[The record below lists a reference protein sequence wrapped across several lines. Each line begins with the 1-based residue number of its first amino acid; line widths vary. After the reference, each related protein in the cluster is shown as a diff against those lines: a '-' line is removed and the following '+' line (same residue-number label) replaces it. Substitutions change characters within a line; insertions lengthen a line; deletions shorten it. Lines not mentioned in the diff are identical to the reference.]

1 MTLGIA
7 LNPAEIVCIP
17 YLGAIGIALASRWP
31 RLRMAIGWAAALA
44 LLVAVASQAGAVMAG
59 QGAHQ
64 VLWELMPGLQIAF
77 GIEPLGLLFALI
89 AACLWPV
96 AMLYAQS
103 YMRAMGYG
111 HLGRFFACYAL
122 AIGSAAGVAFADNLF
137 TLFVFY
143 EVLTLSTYPLV
154 THTGSESARRGGR
167 TYLMYLLGS
176 SICFLLVAIVWV
188 WAAAGTLDFRPGGIL
203 AGSIAPHWLPVLAG
217 LFVFGIGKA
226 AVMPMHRWLPAAMV
240 APAPVSAL
248 LHAVAVVKAGVF
260 AVLKIAVYVFGPEL
274 LGAQGVGIWLS
285 WFAAFT
291 IVAASLV
298 AMTKD
303 DLKARLAYSTIAQLS
318 YVVLG
323 AMLATPL
330 AIIGAAM
337 QIAVHAVAKITLF
350 FGAGAIQARHGYSK
364 VSQLDGLGRT
374 MPYTFVAFT
383 IGALSIV
390 GLPLFGGMWSKWYL
404 MAASLQ
410 AHHWVLVAAL
420 ILSSLLNVVYLLAIP
435 FRAFFRAP
443 AGNGSAGD
451 TPAGPVSDAPWPMVA
466 AMLITAA
473 ACVVLF
479 FVPEPLYRLAA
490 LLVGETA

>member
-1 MTLGIA
+1 MTLQ
-7 LNPAEIVCIP
+7 PAAIVCIP
-17 YLGAIGIALASRWP
+17 YLGAIGIALAWRWP
-31 RLRMAIGWAAALA
+31 ALRNTIGWVAALA
-44 LLVAVASQAGAVMAG
+44 FLLAVLLQVEPVMAG
-59 QGAHQ
+59 QGGRQ

-89 AACLWPV
+89 AASLWPV
-96 AMLYAQS
+96 AVLYAQS
-103 YMRAMGYG
+103 YMRAMEYR
-111 HLGRFFACYAL
+111 HLARFFACYAL
-122 AIGSAAGVAFADNLF
+122 AIGSAAAVAFADNLF

-154 THTGSESARRGGR
+154 THSGTERARRGGR
-167 TYLMYLLGS
+167 TYLLYLLGS

-188 WAAAGTLDFRPGGIL
+188 WAVTGTLDFRPGGIL
-203 AGSIAPHWLPVLAG
+203 EGRMAPHWLPVLAG

-260 AVLKIAVYVFGPEL
+260 AVLKIAVYVFGMDL
-274 LGAQGVGIWLS
+274 LGPGGVGAWLA
-285 WFAAFT
+285 WAAGFT

-298 AMTKD
+298 AMTLD

-350 FGAGAIQARHGYSK
+350 FGAGAIQARHGYGK
-364 VSQLDGLGRT
+364 VSQLDGLGRS
-374 MPYTFVAFT
+374 MPYTFTAFT

-410 AHHWVLVAAL
+410 THQWALVVAL
-420 ILSSLLNVVYLLAIP
+420 MLSSLLNVVYLLAIP
-435 FRAFFRAP
+435 FRAFFKGP
-443 AGNGSAGD
+443 ADGVVHAK
-451 TPAGPVSDAPWPMVA
+451 VSEAPWPMVG
-466 AMLITAA
+466 AMLLTAT

-479 FVPEPLYRLAA
+479 FVPGPLYRLAA
-490 LLVGETA
+490 MLVGGAA